1 MYVWAYS
8 TSTVCCKPGH
18 KNNDQQM
25 EIASYLWYNCHHKTF
40 TFPDK
45 KGQFEKMSISDT
57 LIEIIDAWTYFNM
70 ALGMA
75 GNLFTLIAIPYAA
88 KRKR

>member
-1 MYVWAYS
+1 MINKWRYLLICATIAIIKLLHS
-8 TSTVCCKPGH
+8 LIRKAIL
-18 KNNDQQM
+18 KN
-25 EIASYLWYNCHHKTF
+25 
-40 TFPDK
+40 
-45 KGQFEKMSISDT
+45 MSINDT

>member
-1 MYVWAYS
+1 
-8 TSTVCCKPGH
+8 
-18 KNNDQQM
+18 
-25 EIASYLWYNCHHKTF
+25 
-40 TFPDK
+40 
-45 KGQFEKMSISDT
+45 MSINDT

>member
-1 MYVWAYS
+1 MINKWRYLLICA
-8 TSTVCCKPGH
+8 T
-18 KNNDQQM
+18 
-25 EIASYLWYNCHHKTF
+25 IAIIKLMF
-40 TFPDK
+40 IDK
-45 KGQFEKMSISDT
+45 KGHFEKMSISDT